1 MADLTSSLVPPP
13 AVDEASAEELL
24 AMASAALRARRLG
37 EVEEIRLAVQWAV
50 VHGEPRCLDP
60 DDRSRRDPMVTPG
73 GDGTPPVREHAIAE
87 LAMARCTHPATTRAL
102 IADGLD
108 LAHRLPHTWAVVQ
121 AGDCEPWVA
130 RKVAVIARNLLS
142 ENVGVVDAAVARAI
156 AGHAPSTVL
165 EIARA

>member
-1 MADLTSSLVPPP
+1 MAQSSSLRPPP
-13 AVDEASAEELL
+13 SVVEDASAEDLL
-24 AMASAALRARRLG
+24 AMASSALRARRLG

-60 DDRSRRDPMVTPG
+60 DDRGRRDPMVTPG

-108 LAHRLPHTWAVVQ
+108 LAHRLPRTWAIVQ
-121 AGDCEPWVA
+121 AGHCEPWVA
-130 RKVAVIARNLLS
+130 RKVAVLTRTLLS
-142 ENVGVVDAAVARAI
+142 EQ
-156 AGHAPSTVL
+156 
-165 EIARA
+165 